1 MNTKRLRT
9 AAMAGLLATL
19 MMAVP
24 SLAQD
29 DTSAKEKRARF
40 RQGAQLW
47 PSYCGSCHKAR
58 PGGERSA
65 AEWDVV
71 MLHMRTRA
79 NLPAPA
85 AEAIREYL
93 RAQ

>member
-1 MNTKRLRT
+1 MNAKRLWT
-9 AAMAGLLATL
+9 AALAGMFATL
-19 MMAVP
+19 MMAAP

-29 DTSAKEKRARF
+29 ETAAKEKRARF
-40 RQGAQLW
+40 RQGAKLW

-65 AEWDVV
+65 AEWDVI

-79 NLPAPA
+79 NLPAPV